1 MAAPDLA
8 RGGQLIGVRLGG
20 AVTRRAPWRL
30 ADGAPELGWLA
41 GSRRLA
47 AGQPVPGELARP
59 VAVPHLAVVLGGP
72 LTGPGVSPAGALAA
86 VASVHAA
93 VELAD
98 GDVAAGLADGGGVAG
113 PVGGDG
119 VAGPDG
125 AGGVAGPDGGDGV
138 VGPDG
143 GWFLVSP
150 AGRRVAGL
158 DLALEACLV
167 EVDGQVV
174 DSGTGAAAAGHP
186 AEALAWAA
194 TALDARGQALEA
206 GWLVLTGPLTAPVP
220 LPPGAPLAVHFTTLG
235 SLFLP
240 PA

>member
-1 MAAPDLA
+1 MTAAQVA
-8 RGGQLIGVRLGG
+8 GGERLIGVRLGG
-20 AVTRRAPWRL
+20 PVTRRAPWRL
-30 ADGAPELGWLA
+30 ADGAPELGWLT
-41 GSRRLA
+41 GPMRLP
-47 AGQPVPGELARP
+47 AGQPVPGRLASP
-59 VAVPHLAVVLGGP
+59 HAVPHLAVVLGGQ

-93 VELAD
+93 VELAGRD
-98 GDVAAGLADGGGVAG
+98 GGPAAGA
-113 PVGGDG
+113 GGDPEP
-119 VAGPDG
+119 AGL
-125 AGGVAGPDGGDGV
+125 AGGVAGR
-138 VGPDG
+138 
-143 GWFLVSP
+143 FLVSP
-150 AGRRVAGL
+150 AGRPVASL

-167 EVDGQVV
+167 EVDGQII

-194 TALDARGQALEA
+194 NTLDSRGLALEP

-240 PA
+240 QAEQPAPG